1 MLCEISEASGS
12 FFATWAWLSVLG
24 TFFLFITSAP
34 VFYYYY
40 WNTNVTFEKWIY
52 KSNPKFPSPEKVS
65 IAYFPVLNGTMTTT
79 IFTGARWNSPDAEGH
94 AVRHPLSRLVP
105 GAGETWC
112 KPSILWVG
120 GQVCFVSCWYIPLLL
135 DCLWFVWVFL
145 PQAGPCG
152 SQVLYSSENKP

>member
-1 MLCEISEASGS
+1 MVTVFFKESSRNNLWNCQFFRQKMLCVISEASGS
-12 FFATWAWLSVLG
+12 FFATWAWMSVLE

-79 IFTGARWNSPDAEGH
+79 IFTGAR
-94 AVRHPLSRLVP
+94 
-105 GAGETWC
+105 
-112 KPSILWVG
+112 
-120 GQVCFVSCWYIPLLL
+120 
-135 DCLWFVWVFL
+135 
-145 PQAGPCG
+145 
-152 SQVLYSSENKP
+152 